1 MKIALTYNVK
11 SEDSSDSNVLEGVGL
26 AEDVYAEWDDMDTIV
41 GVQKALES
49 TRGKGQVH
57 LVEANRDAYGKLRE
71 LKPDLVFNIAEGLY
85 GESRE
90 SQMPCVFELLGIPYT
105 GSNPLSLALCLNKA
119 RAKEVLTYHK
129 VPNPKFWLI
138 GEGDSHDYGDIIP
151 GSVKYPLIVKPLF
164 EGSSKGVRDD
174 CFVTDFD
181 ELSKKVQFIIS
192 TYKQAAL
199 VEEFLPGREFTI
211 ALIGNSRGNGDSL
224 RTLPIVEINYGALPE
239 GVNPIYSY
247 EAKWILDRPED
258 PLDMF
263 ICPAD
268 VDGEL
273 AGKISDL
280 AKDAFNA
287 LGLRDWC
294 RVDVRLD
301 GSGEPNIIELNPL
314 PGVLPDPTQNS
325 CFPKAARA
333 EGLDYNGLIN
343 SVVDAAIERY
353 KI

>member
-1 MKIALTYNVK
+1 MKLALTYNVK
-11 SEDSSDSNVLEGVGL
+11 LDDSRDSNAREGVGL
-26 AEDVYAEWDDMDTIV
+26 LEDVYAEWDDMDTIN
-41 GVQKALES
+41 GVKDALES
-49 TRGKGQVH
+49 KQGKGSVH

-71 LKPDLVFNIAEGLY
+71 LKPDLVFNIAEGLF

-90 SQMPCVFELLGIPYT
+90 SQMPCVFELFGLPYT

-129 VPNPKFWLI
+129 VPTPGFWVIEKGRSL
-138 GEGDSHDYGDIIP
+138 DTIP
-151 GSVKYPLIVKPLF
+151 SSVGYPLIVKPLF

-181 ELSKKVQFIIS
+181 ELAKKVSFIMT

-199 VEEFLPGREFTI
+199 VEEFLPGREFTV
-211 ALIGNSRGNGDSL
+211 ALLGNGNSL
-224 RTLPIVEINYGALPE
+224 KTLPIVEINYDALPE
-239 GVNPIYSY
+239 GVNHIYSY

-268 VDGEL
+268 VDDEL
-273 AGKISDL
+273 AEKISKVS
-280 AKDAFNA
+280 KDAFNVM
-287 LGLRDWC
+287 GLRDWC

-301 GSGEPNIIELNPL
+301 SGGEPNIIELNPL

-325 CFPKAARA
+325 CFPKAGRA
-333 EGLDYNGLIN
+333 EGLDYKGLIN
-343 SVVDAAIERY
+343 SVVDAAVERY
-353 KI
+353 KL